1 MTEETPDR
9 WEVHPHMTR
18 ARGQLVG
25 YRTPDHTAFVDV
37 IYYKEHMEPEF
48 RVELKE
54 HIPNPGPDSVSFET
68 ELLEAV
74 DAADEQEAKDA
85 AYNLMDGWSE

>member
-1 MTEETPDR
+1 
-9 WEVHPHMTR
+9 
-18 ARGQLVG
+18 
-25 YRTPDHTAFVDV
+25 
-37 IYYKEHMEPEF
+37 
-48 RVELKE
+48 LKE